1 MAEVTS
7 SSLVGSTPIATPSWG
22 GAGSAV
28 SPGAMTGLG
37 SDGRRLDRE
46 DLEALR
52 QEFALGN
59 RGDDLDDDLHQVRR
73 STRLGIGIE
82 DWANTRKVP
91 LVYAKAL
98 RRFIEQG

>member
-1 MAEVTS
+1 VYFRA
-7 SSLVGSTPIATPSWG
+7 
-22 GAGSAV
+22 
-28 SPGAMTGLG
+28 SPGARTGLG

-52 QEFALGN
+52 QEFALGG

-73 STRLGIGIE
+73 GARLGIDLE
-82 DWANTRKVP
+82 NWAKTRKVP